1 MKNEEIPDKLGRVG
15 KARGGRPLNS
25 KSARSLRQNKFKQV
39 LDQIDPL
46 LAKALKK
53 AADILDAP
61 LENNKGV
68 TATTQLQAAK
78 LVIDKSLELREIV
91 YGREPDQSDD
101 PEEDEQPKDVAPTQ
115 ARFSTKVVSITKSD
129 D

>member
-1 MKNEEIPDKLGRVG
+1 MSEVPDKLGRVG

-39 LDQIDPL
+39 LDQLDPL

-91 YGREPDQSDD
+91 YGREPDQIEDPVDD
-101 PEEDEQPKDVAPTQ
+101 EPSKDEVQPQ
-115 ARFSTKVVSITKSD
+115 ARFSTKVIPIKGE
-129 D
+129 

>member
-1 MKNEEIPDKLGRVG
+1 MSEAPDKLGRTG
-15 KARGGRPLNS
+15 AQKGGRPAGK

-91 YGREPDQSDD
+91 YGREHDQIDD
-101 PEEDEQPKDVAPTQ
+101 PVDDEPSKDDVQPQ
-115 ARFSTKVVSITKSD
+115 ARFSTKVVPIKSD